1 MRFGYQRYWHY
12 DSLTD
17 SSLWSFWID
26 VLPLVAHVTAS
37 IYDCTVYR
45 NVSDTMTATTQR
57 TNLPRKYI

>member
-17 SSLWSFWID
+17 SSLWID

-37 IYDCTVYR
+37 IYDGTVYR
-45 NVSDTMTATTQR
+45 NVSDTMTETTQR